1 MADKSEILE
10 EIEKRVGE
18 AHSYLGLDQARD
30 EMTQLE
36 SRAASPDLWDNQEE
50 ATHNC
55 GEMGECIGL
64 YTFTDSDGNQFV
76 GLGEKKLYRYEIEF
90 TKRPS
95 QMDLTSIIEKM

>member
-50 ATHNC
+50 ARPAVIELLKLAKST
-55 GEMGECIGL
+55 
-64 YTFTDSDGNQFV
+64 SNQQS
-76 GLGEKKLYRYEIEF
+76 EANE
-90 TKRPS
+90 
-95 QMDLTSIIEKM
+95 